1 MRHLQTSAK
10 SLAVLASILAVAVLP
25 ARADENLGRELVRR
39 TIEALPQVPF
49 VAELTL
55 MTPKGDRQLQ
65 LSQKLV
71 DGDRKGYLEVI
82 GPEDLK
88 GIRHLFI
95 EPQSGR
101 PEQFLKLTASRSIVR
116 VADAVRTQPFLG
128 STFYVADLVEPPI
141 DEYEHKIIGEGEV
154 GGRNCTL
161 VESVATSTKE
171 AVYAKIIVA
180 LDPKDLIPMRRE
192 FFDAEGKKIKV
203 WTVNKVEKIDGF
215 WTMMEQTMKNL
226 EEDEESRIQ
235 VTKIKYNADLDD
247 SVFTP
252 DYLRR

>member
-1 MRHLQTSAK
+1 VK
-10 SLAVLASILAVAVLP
+10 SLGVLAGILVLAALP

-39 TIEALPQVPF
+39 TIESLPQVPF

-55 MTPKGDRQLQ
+55 TTPKGDRQLQ

-71 DGDRKGYLEVI
+71 NGDRKGYLEVV
-82 GPEDLK
+82 GPDDLK

-95 EPQSGR
+95 EPETGR
-101 PEQFLKLTASRSIVR
+101 PEQYLKLTASRSIVR

-141 DEYEHKIIGEGEV
+141 DQYEHKIIGETEV
-154 GGRNCTL
+154 GGRSCTL
-161 VESVATSTKE
+161 VESVATNAKE
-171 AVYAKIIVA
+171 TVYAKIIVA

-203 WTVNKVEKIDGF
+203 WTVNRVEKIDGF
-215 WTMMEQTMKNL
+215 WTMMEQTMENL
-226 EEDEESRIQ
+226 EENADSSIA
-235 VTKIKYNADLDD
+235 VKKIKYNADLDD

-252 DYLRR
+252 EYLRR